1 MNSLD
6 GLRRKLKVVHSA
18 ELFKRG
24 RTQSCGVVAFD
35 ECMNGGLPEGKV
47 IELYGDWASGK
58 SLLVYHAIVEMQKA
72 GGIIVLVD
80 TEDALNAEWA
90 RIIGIDLENLIYIS
104 PINTEEEVTIEF
116 VFKELGRFVTA
127 IKQEDALSTLPALFV
142 WDSVAATKSEEE
154 DVEEGKDLEY
164 KPEMA
169 LRARVIGQM
178 MRKIPSMVAG
188 TRIITIFV
196 NQLRDLPGVR
206 FGKTEETPGGRAIK
220 FHAHLRLSMR
230 KGAKIMDNKVCM
242 GVHGRFF
249 VDKSKVGRP
258 FREANFH
265 LTFDKGI
272 PKYSGL
278 KDLLV
283 REGRSQVT
291 GGGYAKIG
299 EYRFREINDEVWAE
313 IQGIERRS
321 NERQV
326 EVGENVGSE
335 GEEG

>member
-1 MNSLD
+1 MTSLEK
-6 GLRRKLKVVHSA
+6 LRQNLKVAHSV

-24 RTQSCGVVAFD
+24 RCQSCGVVAFD
-35 ECMNGGLPEGKV
+35 ECMNGGLPEGKIV
-47 IELYGDWASGK
+47 ELYGDWASGK
-58 SLLVYHAIVEMQKA
+58 SLLVYHSIVQVQKA
-72 GGIIVLVD
+72 RGVVVLVD
-80 TEDALNAEWA
+80 TEDSLNADWA
-90 RIIGIDLENLIYIS
+90 RKIGIDLENLIYVS

-116 VFKELGRFVTA
+116 VFKELGRFVNA
-127 IKQEDALSTLPALFV
+127 IKQEDALSTIPALFA
-142 WDSVAATKSEEE
+142 WDSVAATKSAEE
-154 DVEEGKDLEY
+154 DVKEGEDLEY

-178 MRKIPSMVAG
+178 MRKVPSMVAG
-188 TRIITIFV
+188 TRIITVFV

-230 KGAKIMDNKVCM
+230 KGKKITDAGLYT
-242 GVHGRFF
+242 GVFGRFF

-278 KDLLV
+278 KELLM
-283 REGRSQVT
+283 REKRIQVS
-291 GGGYAKIG
+291 GGGWAKIG
-299 EYRFREINDEVWAE
+299 EGENEFRFREINDEAWEKIQELEGAE
-313 IQGIERRS
+313 
-321 NERQV
+321 
-326 EVGENVGSE
+326 
-335 GEEG
+335 